1 MNVLQILVLAA
12 IQGLAELLPVSSS
25 AHVVL
30 AEKLMGFDPA
40 SPDMTF
46 LLVMLHTGTM
56 FSVICYFWP
65 RWKRLLA
72 PRGVIAQGGGGK
84 APVQHFLKMIILA
97 TACTGFLGLGLK
109 VVIERVF
116 LERLF
121 GYPHGEIEHLF
132 RNFPLIGGALFC
144 VGILIILAGR
154 FEKWARSTRLDAPSA
169 IVIGIIQGIA
179 LPFRGFSRSG
189 ATISTALFCGIRRD
203 LAEDFSF
210 ALAVALTP
218 PVIVLELVR
227 LMKASAASAAV
238 ATLLLP
244 GMLGMVGSFLA
255 GLVALAWL
263 SSWLEK
269 GRWQYFGYYC
279 VVFSAVVFAA
289 SYLL

>member
-1 MNVLQILVLAA
+1 MNVLQILGLAA

-25 AHVVL
+25 AHVIL
-30 AEKLMGFDPA
+30 AEKLMGFDPG

-56 FSVICYFWP
+56 FSVICYFWS
-65 RWKRLLA
+65 RWARLLA
-72 PRGVIAQGGGGK
+72 PRGALAQGGGGK
-84 APVQHFLKMIILA
+84 APGRHFVKMIILA
-97 TACTGFLGLGLK
+97 TACTGVLGLGLK
-109 VVIERVF
+109 VIIERLI

-121 GYPHGEIEHLF
+121 GYPHGEVEHLF
-132 RNFPLIGGALFC
+132 RNFPLIAAALFC

-154 FEKWARSTRLDAPSA
+154 FDKWARSTRLDASSA
-169 IVIGIIQGIA
+169 IAIGIIQGIA

-218 PVIVLELVR
+218 PVILWELMR
-227 LMKASAASAAV
+227 LVKAAGASVTIGA
-238 ATLLLP
+238 LLLP
-244 GMLGMVGSFLA
+244 GLLGMLASFLA

-279 VVFSAVVFAA
+279 VVFSVVIFAA
-289 SYLL
+289 SYVL